1 MGTQGPKPV
10 LKDAAAALL
19 CGGRSSRMGFD
30 KAFLGVGE
38 ESLLLANARKL
49 SSVFGRVYL
58 VADSKDKLLPLGD
71 LSGYA
76 LLEDQQ
82 PGMGPMGGVAAA
94 LAQAEEPY
102 VFVMACDMPSPDLE
116 LIYRL
121 HETLG
126 DAQVALFEHEGKLEP
141 LFAFYHRSCLPVFRE
156 QLQQGNTQLRREFH
170 RLRVRRVP
178 LDEAH
183 AQTAFLNLNT
193 PEEVE
198 LWRRKRQ

>member
-1 MGTQGPKPV
+1 MGAQGSKPAIQ
-10 LKDAAAALL
+10 DAAAALL

-30 KAFLGVGE
+30 KAFLRAGE

-49 SSVFGRVYL
+49 KSVFGRVYL

-76 LLEDQQ
+76 LLEDQC
-82 PGMGPMGGVAAA
+82 PGMGPMGGVTAV
-94 LAQAEEPY
+94 LARAEEPY
-102 VFVMACDMPSPDLE
+102 VFVMACDMPSPDME
-116 LIYRL
+116 LIHRL
-121 HETLG
+121 HESLR

-141 LFAFYHRSCLPVFRE
+141 LFAFYHRSCLPVFQE
-156 QLQQGNTQLRREFH
+156 QLRQGNTRLRREFD

-178 LDEAH
+178 LDEAQ